1 MNVFRLKNSNSTNHK
16 FNQCALVLI
25 PLALAGFAVLPVQAL
40 TAVAAPL
47 FSPAGGLYATFPQ
60 SVKITAAG
68 TAPSIR
74 YTLDGTNPSS
84 THGTLIASGAVVS
97 VAAGKTLK
105 AIAYK
110 TGFADS
116 TITSATYRL
125 AAKVATPTF
134 APDGYTS
141 DLHSVSVT
149 ISCSTSGA
157 TIRYTTDRST
167 PTSTHGTIITSG
179 SRVTIFPPA
188 AGMTL
193 KAMAYKSGLTNSAV
207 KSADYYWDR
216 SGGR

>member
-25 PLALAGFAVLPVQAL
+25 PLALAGFAVSPVQAL

-47 FSPAGGLYATFPQ
+47 FPQ

-110 TGFADS
+110 IGFADS

-179 SRVTIFPPA
+179 SGVTIFPPA

-207 KSADYYWDR
+207 KSADYYWDA

>member
-25 PLALAGFAVLPVQAL
+25 TFALAGFAVLPVQAL
-40 TAVAAPL
+40 TAVAAPV
-47 FSPAGGLYATFPQ
+47 FNPVGGAYPTFP
-60 SVKITAAG
+60 KTITITCATAG
-68 TAPSIR
+68 ASIR
-74 YTLDGTNPSS
+74 YTTGGANPTPTYGNLISSGGT
-84 THGTLIASGAVVS
+84 AS
-97 VAAGKTLK
+97 VAAGQTLK

-110 TGFADS
+110 TGFANS
-116 TITSATYRL
+116 TITSAAYTL

-134 APDGYTS
+134 APDGQTS

-207 KSADYYWDR
+207 KSADYYWDA